1 MRAVILAAGRG
12 TRLEPLTD
20 NMPKCMLPLASRP
33 LLSHIFDAVKEAGIR
48 SVILVLGYK
57 KEEVRSY
64 LEKRTTGLDI
74 EYAIQKKRLGTADA
88 LSKVSVDEDFI
99 VLNGDNLIT
108 GDSLKRII
116 AEHDS
121 AATLGLR
128 MVENPENYG
137 VVKVKEG
144 NIVEI
149 KEKPKRWD
157 SNLVSGGLYAFSP
170 KILDAVKRVGKS
182 SRGEY
187 ELPSAIELLIK
198 DGEEVKGIELK
209 ERWLDIGSPWE
220 YLDSN
225 RAVLEEMDADRKGTV
240 EEFVKITGKVC
251 IGKNS
256 VIKSGTYIEGP
267 VFIGE
272 NTVIGPN
279 SFLRSFTSV
288 GNNCKVGNAV
298 EIKNSIVMDGTKI
311 PHLSYVG
318 DSIIGRNC
326 NLGAGTLVGNLRLD
340 NRNVAMRI
348 KGRMMDTGRRKM
360 GCVIG
365 DNVKTGISVMIN
377 AGRKIGSN
385 SLVGP
390 GVIVYRDIPSN
401 SFILQKQE
409 IKNR

>member
-1 MRAVILAAGRG
+1 
-12 TRLEPLTD
+12 
-20 NMPKCMLPLASRP
+20 
-33 LLSHIFDAVKEAGIR
+33 
-48 SVILVLGYK
+48 
-57 KEEVRSY
+57 
-64 LEKRTTGLDI
+64 
-74 EYAIQKKRLGTADA
+74 
-88 LSKVSVDEDFI
+88 
-99 VLNGDNLIT
+99 
-108 GDSLKRII
+108 
-116 AEHDS
+116 
-121 AATLGLR
+121 
-128 MVENPENYG
+128 
-137 VVKVKEG
+137 
-144 NIVEI
+144 
-149 KEKPKRWD
+149 
-157 SNLVSGGLYAFSP
+157 
-170 KILDAVKRVGKS
+170 
-182 SRGEY
+182 
-187 ELPSAIELLIK
+187 
-198 DGEEVKGIELK
+198 
-209 ERWLDIGSPWE
+209 
-220 YLDSN
+220 
-225 RAVLEEMDADRKGTV
+225 
-240 EEFVKITGKVC
+240 
-251 IGKNS
+251 
-256 VIKSGTYIEGP
+256 
-267 VFIGE
+267 
-272 NTVIGPN
+272 
-279 SFLRSFTSV
+279 SFTSI